1 MWLPRQRQGL
11 LIYQILRVLSWTL
24 KVKLKIE
31 KINPRLEVIFFN
43 DYYLKKTGEEIT
55 AVRFLLD
62 SKGNVMDLNQLQ
74 KAIISGGLK

>member
-1 MWLPRQRQGL
+1 MQR
-11 LIYQILRVLSWTL
+11 
-24 KVKLKIE
+24 
-31 KINPRLEVIFFN
+31 RLEVIFFN

>member
-1 MWLPRQRQGL
+1 MKNKRDVMVKNNF
-11 LIYQILRVLSWTL
+11 ILNENLVRKFKLSNN
-24 KVKLKIE
+24 E
-31 KINPRLEVIFFN
+31 N
-43 DYYLKKTGEEIT
+43 KTGEEIT